1 MLDDVQVQLE
11 TMDLAQL
18 EVLAA
23 EAAQLQQRAALA
35 MKFAR
40 QRMGPPSMLRHG
52 LATALEDVQES
63 DTPASAATSVSG
75 RLGDA
80 PGSPVGSS
88 RGRRSKRRA
97 RAGAGWLAEFVV
109 ALCEL
114 VVLLGLGAVFA
125 TVAQVRAWAAGAAA
139 APFRAAHAVLR
150 HFLHL
155 WAVVVSLMFILVR
168 V

>member
-35 MKFAR
+35 MRFAR
-40 QRMGPPSMLRHG
+40 QRMGPPTMLRS
-52 LATALEDVQES
+52 ATALENVQEV

-155 WAVVVSLMFILVR
+155 WAVVVSLMFSLVR